1 VRPNADC
8 HLPPPASR
16 LKPAITKAELTQIAG
31 LLSSLPQ
38 PVPMKNPILEA
49 ASARKEL
56 VALALDPIWAQT
68 SDRARQS
75 EVSPS
80 LWAT

>member
-1 VRPNADC
+1 
-8 HLPPPASR
+8 
-16 LKPAITKAELTQIAG
+16 
-31 LLSSLPQ
+31 
-38 PVPMKNPILEA
+38 MKNPILEA